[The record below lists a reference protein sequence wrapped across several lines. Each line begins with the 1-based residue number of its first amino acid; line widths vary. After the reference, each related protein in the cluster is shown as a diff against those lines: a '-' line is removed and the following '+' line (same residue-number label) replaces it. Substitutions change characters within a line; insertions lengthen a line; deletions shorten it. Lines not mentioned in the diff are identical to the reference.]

1 MTLSRLVRV
10 RALEALEQAVKQFRT
25 REELYP
31 LRVPSSPLAFDEVM
45 VRALGDEAAQLK
57 PTDLRSRTL
66 LHLEWD
72 DDSSWDLWVIVLP
85 SGLKVYCDSGEEE
98 TRLLASGGKN
108 LGDES
113 DRLLLERLADSGGE
127 DFGIEMAGGVP
138 TKVRS
143 SLTDRGFLVEV
154 FVDLFEGTSVEDDLR
169 GTLGPG
175 EVADGANG
183 RDFQADVE
191 RWLTHV
197 MR

>member
-31 LRVPSSPLAFDEVM
+31 LRIPSAPLEFDALME
-45 VRALGDEAAQLK
+45 RALGEEAGQLH
-57 PTDLRSRTL
+57 PADLRSRTL

-72 DDSSWDLWVIVLP
+72 DSTWDLWVIVLP

-98 TRLLASGGKN
+98 TRVLASGGKN

-127 DFGIEMAGGVP
+127 DFGIEMGGGVP
-138 TKVRS
+138 ARVRS
-143 SLTDRGFLVEV
+143 SLTDRAFLVEV
-154 FVDLFEGTSVEDDLR
+154 FVDLFEGTPVEEELRETLDADDA
-169 GTLGPG
+169 
-175 EVADGANG
+175 ADRSDG
-183 RDFQADVE
+183 RDFQTDVE
-191 RWLTHV
+191 RWLNQV

>member
-1 MTLSRLVRV
+1 MTLSRITRV

-31 LRVPSSPLAFDEVM
+31 LRVPSAPVDFGELME
-45 VRALGDEAAQLK
+45 RALGDEAATLRAA
-57 PTDLRSRTL
+57 DLRSRTL

-72 DDSSWDLWVIVLP
+72 DDSTWDLWVIVLP
-85 SGLKVYCDSGEEE
+85 SGLKVYCDSGLEE

-138 TKVRS
+138 TLVRS
-143 SLTDRGFLVEV
+143 SLADRAFLVEV
-154 FVDLFEGTSVEDDLR
+154 FVDLFEGTPVESELR
-169 GTLGPG
+169 ETLGPG
-175 EVADGANG
+175 DATDAADG
-183 RDFQADVE
+183 RDFQTEVE
-191 RWLTHV
+191 RWLGQV

>member
-31 LRVPSSPLAFDEVM
+31 LRIPSAPLEFDALME
-45 VRALGDEAAQLK
+45 RALGEEAGQLH
-57 PTDLRSRTL
+57 PADLRSRTL

-72 DDSSWDLWVIVLP
+72 NSTWDLWVIVLP

-98 TRLLASGGKN
+98 TRVLASGGKN

-127 DFGIEMAGGVP
+127 DFGIEMGGGVP
-138 TKVRS
+138 ARVRS
-143 SLTDRGFLVEV
+143 SLTDRAFLVEV
-154 FVDLFEGTSVEDDLR
+154 FVDLFEGTPVEEELRETLDADDA
-169 GTLGPG
+169 
-175 EVADGANG
+175 ADRSDG
-183 RDFQADVE
+183 RDFQTDVE
-191 RWLTHV
+191 RWLNQV

>member
-31 LRVPSSPLAFDEVM
+31 LRIPSAPLAFDDVM
-45 VRALGDEAAQLK
+45 ERALGEDAAQLQ

-66 LHLEWD
+66 LHLEWGD
-72 DDSSWDLWVIVLP
+72 GSTWDLWVIVLP

-138 TKVRS
+138 TRVRS
-143 SLTDRGFLVEV
+143 SLTDRAFLVEV
-154 FVDLFEGTSVEDDLR
+154 FVDLFEGTSVEDELR
-169 GTLGPG
+169 DTL
-175 EVADGANG
+175 ESRDAADVANG
-183 RDFQADVE
+183 RDFQTDVE
-191 RWLTHV
+191 RWLAQV

>member
-31 LRVPSSPLAFDEVM
+31 LRIPSAPLAFDALME
-45 VRALGDEAAQLK
+45 RALGEEAGQLH
-57 PTDLRSRTL
+57 PADLRSRTL

-72 DDSSWDLWVIVLP
+72 DSTWDLWVIVLP

-98 TRLLASGGKN
+98 TRVLASGGKN

-127 DFGIEMAGGVP
+127 DFGIEMGGGVP
-138 TKVRS
+138 TRVRS
-143 SLTDRGFLVEV
+143 SLTDRAFLVEV
-154 FVDLFEGTSVEDDLR
+154 FVDLFEGTPVEEGLR
-169 GTLGPG
+169 ETLDAGDA
-175 EVADGANG
+175 ADRSDG
-183 RDFQADVE
+183 RDFQTDVE
-191 RWLTHV
+191 RWLNQV

>member
-31 LRVPSSPLAFDEVM
+31 LRIPSAPLAFDELM
-45 VRALGDEAAQLK
+45 ERALGGEAAQLR
-57 PTDLRSRTL
+57 PADLRSRTL

-72 DDSSWDLWVIVLP
+72 DDSTWDLWVIVLP

-138 TKVRS
+138 TRVRS
-143 SLTDRGFLVEV
+143 SLTDRAFLIEI
-154 FVDLFEGTSVEDDLR
+154 FVDLFEGTSVEDALR
-169 GTLGPG
+169 DALEPG
-175 EVADGANG
+175 DAADAANG
-183 RDFQADVE
+183 RDFQTDVE
-191 RWLTHV
+191 RWLEQV

>member
-1 MTLSRLVRV
+1 MTLSRITRV

-31 LRVPSSPLAFDEVM
+31 LRVPSAPVDVDELM
-45 VRALGDEAAQLK
+45 ERALGAEAATLRAA
-57 PTDLRSRTL
+57 DLRSRTL

-72 DDSSWDLWVIVLP
+72 DDSTWDLWVIVLP
-85 SGLKVYCDSGEEE
+85 SGLKAYCDSGPEE
-98 TRLLASGGKN
+98 TRLLASGGRN

-138 TKVRS
+138 TRVRS
-143 SLTDRGFLVEV
+143 SLADRAFLVEV
-154 FVDLFEGTSVEDDLR
+154 FVDLFEGTPVESELR
-169 GTLGPG
+169 ETLGPG
-175 EVADGANG
+175 DAADAADG
-183 RDFQADVE
+183 RDFQTEVE
-191 RWLTHV
+191 RWLGQV